1 MTPSRDFL
9 SLLAREIVE
18 LVAMD
23 GELRDALIR
32 LIKGKAA
39 HEEALAA
46 CARKRREK

>member
-1 MTPSRDFL
+1 MKPSRDFL

-32 LIKGKAA
+32 LINGKAA
-39 HEEALAA
+39 HKEALAER
-46 CARKRREK
+46 ARK